1 MRCRSRS
8 VVAAGH
14 GDGVLGGRRRCIFL
28 EDGLDLHVG
37 TRHEELIVLDGHAA
51 ADDLPLLEV
60 VALVGRG
67 GQGERRTSRSGGRSC
82 GASAVSVITDGDGV
96 GGGGNNAVFPQRLD
110 FGIPVHCVGI
120 SHLVLCAANLPSLE
134 LLIGG
139 SGEAAGGQDVICPCL
154 DGHGSHA
161 AAAAVAVKGDNEVRK
176 RLSIAHGDL
185 RIGAGKVV
193 VILRIADEVIAGG
206 QVLNLRAAARRIAA
220 FACHTVFH
228 LVGHAC
234 DFSVA
239 AALSGRRDT
248 DQAGRRF
255 LRGFADAPRC
265 GHGVGAAVRPFARLG
280 CDANGVIARIRG
292 GVACDVHCGRII
304 TNHGRGML
312 GAIVSIGSD
321 DADAGFGGIGRRRRC
336 VLLEDSLD
344 LHVVVRHEELVVH
357 DCHAAAD
364 DLPLLEVIAG
374 FGRSGQANLRAGH
387 GFCMRSGSRTVAAAG
402 HGDGELG
409 GHRRCVLLED
419 GLDLHVAVRHGELI
433 VLDGHAAADD
443 LPLLEAVASVRRGS
457 QGDFLTGNSLCRRC
471 GSRSVALCGHG
482 DGVLGRG
489 GRRVLPQRLDCDV
502 SGDGHG
508 GVHRILRTVYLPCLE
523 LLSFGRNKLA
533 LRQIIRA
540 AVQYLLGGHCGGDLL
555 GQILRLGAAVRVKR
569 DGMLVALFKRCGYGD
584 VFLRLG
590 EGIGIVSNR
599 NGGGD
604 TVNGQRAKHIA
615 LVGGDGEHNKLV
627 LKEQRLA
634 VLGGF
639 CGIYHRYTAVCAIR
653 YRQRVARRARNRHG
667 YLGFS
672 KLRLIRM
679 QHDIRT
685 RQVKRSVHGKALL
698 PL

>member
-1 MRCRSRS
+1 MP
-8 VVAAGH
+8 VARA
-14 GDGVLGGRRRCIFL
+14 VL
-28 EDGLDLHVG
+28 
-37 TRHEELIVLDGHAA
+37 A
-51 ADDLPLLEV
+51 
-60 VALVGRG
+60 
-67 GQGERRTSRSGGRSC
+67 
-82 GASAVSVITDGDGV
+82 
-96 GGGGNNAVFPQRLD
+96 
-110 FGIPVHCVGI
+110 PVT
-120 SHLVLCAANLPSLE
+120 
-134 LLIGG
+134 
-139 SGEAAGGQDVICPCL
+139 
-154 DGHGSHA
+154 
-161 AAAAVAVKGDNEVRK
+161 VAVLVR
-176 RLSIAHGDL
+176 
-185 RIGAGKVV
+185 
-193 VILRIADEVIAGG
+193 
-206 QVLNLRAAARRIAA
+206 
-220 FACHTVFH
+220 
-228 LVGHAC
+228 
-234 DFSVA
+234 
-239 AALSGRRDT
+239 GRRDGALVAAYI
-248 DQAGRRF
+248 AGRIR
-255 LRGFADAPRC
+255 
-265 GHGVGAAVRPFARLG
+265 
-280 CDANGVIARIRG
+280 VIG
-292 GVACDVHCGRII
+292 
-304 TNHGRGML
+304 
-312 GAIVSIGSD
+312 
-321 DADAGFGGIGRRRRC
+321 
-336 VLLEDSLD
+336 
-344 LHVVVRHEELVVH
+344 VVVRGLVL
-357 DCHAAAD
+357 DAFFSIRA
-364 DLPLLEVIAG
+364 VIIGA
-374 FGRSGQANLRAGH
+374 FVPVARAVLAPV
-387 GFCMRSGSRTVAAAG
+387 TVA
-402 HGDGELG
+402 
-409 GHRRCVLLED
+409 VLM
-419 GLDLHVAVRHGELI
+419 
-433 VLDGHAAADD
+433 
-443 LPLLEAVASVRRGS
+443 
-457 QGDFLTGNSLCRRC
+457 
-471 GSRSVALCGHG
+471 
-482 DGVLGRG
+482 G
-489 GRRVLPQRLDCDV
+489 GRCVLPQRLDCDV